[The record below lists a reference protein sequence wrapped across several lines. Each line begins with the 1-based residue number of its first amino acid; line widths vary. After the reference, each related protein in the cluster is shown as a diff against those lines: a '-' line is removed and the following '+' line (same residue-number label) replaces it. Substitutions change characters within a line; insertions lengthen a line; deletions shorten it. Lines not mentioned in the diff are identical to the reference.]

1 MRSLEDR
8 FGDTI
13 DELENLGEQPRLE
26 RIEELHHEIDDLD
39 YELQTTTSLGARRY
53 ELTKRSR
60 HSHALLAAARRR
72 AENALAITDEWEIP
86 ETVDRRY

>member
-8 FGDTI
+8 FGDAI
-13 DELENLGEQPRLE
+13 DELENTNDQPTLE
-26 RIEELHHEIDDLD
+26 RIEQLHRLVDDLD

-60 HSHALLAAARRR
+60 HSHALLADARSR
-72 AENALAITDEWEIP
+72 AENAFAITDEWEIQ